1 MSVPA
6 ETVVADTE
14 SGGERGERPVRAA
27 LRVLLASTSGRL
39 GVALFLVIV
48 AVSLWVVATYPAGF
62 GANLWSNPTVWANN
76 PKTVPPAWTAWFGD
90 GVEQQIFAATEPTSV
105 EQRGAAEV
113 RSYRF
118 TVVAPGA
125 SSPTFLAL
133 TLPGINYHGR
143 PPVVIATLVRPDGGE
158 VRLASHQVSPP
169 RSGEVAPYQRYYD
182 SPERI
187 LLDEQAATQ
196 ESVAQVYAALY
207 PDLPGADRVTTNPAA
222 ALFGRPAADGS
233 GRIAPLAGD
242 YVVTVQVLVADPTDL
257 VAGVDLIAG
266 GTVFGIMGTDS
277 LGRDLWRGLLY
288 GFPVGLVI
296 ALVTSVLSTLIGT
309 ALGILSGYAGGIT
322 DLVIQRA
329 VDIISNVPTLPLLI
343 FIVFLFGSHLWLM
356 LIVLVA
362 FSWPGLT
369 IVVRSMVLQ
378 VRSGQLVEAA
388 QALGASRWRVMARH
402 IFPQVAP
409 FIVAQMIFS
418 APGAILAEAS
428 LSFLGLGDPTIP
440 TWGQMLETGFR
451 TGALYAGYW
460 WWVIPP
466 GLFLV
471 FTAIVFMLVAL
482 GMEAVVDPRLRRQ
495 R

>member
-1 MSVPA
+1 MSAPGTA
-6 ETVVADTE
+6 VVADEPTP
-14 SGGERGERPVRAA
+14 ERPLRAA
-27 LRVLLASTSGRL
+27 LRVLLATASGRL
-39 GVALFLVIV
+39 GIALFALIVLVSI
-48 AVSLWVVATYPAGF
+48 WVVATYPRNF
-62 GANLWSNPTVWANN
+62 GAGQWSNPAVWANN
-76 PKTVPPAWTAWFGD
+76 PKTAPPVWTTWFGGD
-90 GVEQQIFAATEPTSV
+90 GVEQQLFVATDPTAV

-113 RSYRF
+113 RTYSF
-118 TVVAPGA
+118 TVRVPDT
-125 SSPTFLAL
+125 STPTFLAL
-133 TLPGINYHGR
+133 TLPGIEYHGR
-143 PPVVIATLVRPDGGE
+143 PPVIIVTMTRPDGGE

-169 RSGEVAPYQRYYD
+169 RADETAPIRRYYD

-187 LLDEQAATQ
+187 LLDEQDATA
-196 ESVAQVYAALY
+196 ESLVQVYAALY
-207 PDLPGADRVTTNPAA
+207 PDLGGAERIATNPVA
-222 ALFGRPAADGS
+222 ALFGRPAPGGDGTLV
-233 GRIAPLAGD
+233 PLPGD
-242 YVVTVQVLVADPTDL
+242 YVVTVQALVADPTDV
-257 VAGVDLIAG
+257 VAGIDLVAG
-266 GTVFGIMGTDS
+266 GTVFGTMGTDS

-296 ALVTSVLSTLIGT
+296 ALVTSVLATAIGT
-309 ALGILSGYAGGIT
+309 AFGILSGYAGGVT
-322 DLVIQRA
+322 DLAIQRA

-356 LIVLVA
+356 LLMLVA

-378 VRSGQLVEAA
+378 VRSGQLVESA
-388 QALGASRWRVMARH
+388 QALGASRWRIMVRH

-466 GLFLV
+466 GVFLV
-471 FTAIVFMLVAL
+471 FTAIVFMLIAL
-482 GMEAVVDPRLRRQ
+482 GMEAVVDPRLRQ
-495 R
+495 QK